1 MSHTHN
7 SDPVGSP
14 LAGASSARASSPPAR
29 TENAFATD
37 IPEPLGQFMRA
48 SCGLS
53 LDAFHALPGANL
65 PEPARQLLNHH
76 RDMTS
81 TLAEFHGSAIGVEV
95 LQSLRLDGF
104 YLREVFLR
112 ATATNRFVEYG
123 VLAVA
128 LAQFTAPARAAI
140 EAGRT
145 PLGTILHQFKIP
157 FVSTP
162 LGFFTAPVA
171 SLAATPLAAFA
182 SVPCYGRLNC
192 LAQPTG
198 KPLAWILEILPPA

>member
-1 MSHTHN
+1 MGTTA
-7 SDPVGSP
+7 PVTAQGI
-14 LAGASSARASSPPAR
+14 PA
-29 TENAFATD
+29 A
-37 IPEPLGQFMRA
+37 LSQFMRT

-53 LDAFHALPGANL
+53 LDEFHSLPGASL
-65 PEPARQLLNHH
+65 PEPARQLLNHR

-81 TLAEFHGSAIGVEV
+81 TLAEFHRSAIGVEV
-95 LQSLRLDGF
+95 LQAVRVDNF

-128 LAQFTAPARAAI
+128 LAQFAAPPRAVI

-145 PLGTILHQFKIP
+145 PLGSILHQFKLP

-162 LGFFTAPVA
+162 LGFFSASAA

-182 SVPCYGRLNC
+182 SVPCHGRLNC

-198 KPLAWILEILPPA
+198 EPLAWILEILPPA

>member
-1 MSHTHN
+1 VGTTA
-7 SDPVGSP
+7 PVT
-14 LAGASSARASSPPAR
+14 AQ
-29 TENAFATD
+29 D
-37 IPEPLGQFMRA
+37 IPAALSQFMRT

-53 LDAFHALPGANL
+53 FDAFHSLPGASL
-65 PEPARQLLNHH
+65 PEPARQLLNHR

-95 LQSLRLDGF
+95 LKVGRVGEF

-128 LAQFTAPARAAI
+128 LAQFAAPARAAI

-145 PLGTILHQFKIP
+145 PLGTVLHQFKIP

-162 LGFFTAPVA
+162 LGFFTASVA
-171 SLAATPLAAFA
+171 SLASTPLAVFA
-182 SVPCYGRLNC
+182 TAPCAGRLNC

-198 KPLAWILEILPPA
+198 EPLAWILEILPSA